1 MAGGFQDGIAQMDA
15 RLMTL
20 LTGDD
25 PAVFTLEHERGTSP
39 YLITCDHGGRRLPRR
54 LGKLGLPDSELGRHI
69 AWDIGASALSRHVGS
84 ALDAFTIHQTYSR
97 LVIDCN
103 RDPAVET
110 SIVTVSES
118 TEVPGNKQVSEADRA
133 ARANEIFWPYHR
145 RIAQALDERK
155 AAGQPTVLIAMHS
168 FTPVFKG
175 VSRPWHVGV
184 LYNRDPRF
192 AHIMKALFEAEGDL
206 VVGDNEPYAVGDAS
220 DYTIPV
226 HGERRGLP
234 HVEFEIRQ
242 DLIAGE
248 AGQRAWAD
256 RLVRLM
262 PEAYRRFSASRA
274 INPRTLP

>member
-1 MAGGFQDGIAQMDA
+1 MDA

-20 LTGDD
+20 LADD
-25 PAVFTLEHERGTSP
+25 DAAVFTVEHENGKSP
-39 YLITCDHGGRRLPRR
+39 FFITCDHGGRRLPPR
-54 LGKLGLPDSELGRHI
+54 LGKLGLPDSELTRHI
-69 AWDIGASALSRHVGS
+69 AWDIGASAVSRRTGA

-110 SIVTVSES
+110 SIVTVSEA
-118 TEVPGNKQVSEADRA
+118 TEVPGNRNLSEAERA
-133 ARANEIFWPYHR
+133 ARAHEIFWPYHG
-145 RIAQALDERK
+145 RIVRALDERK
-155 AAGQPTVLIAMHS
+155 AAGRPTVLIAMHS
-168 FTPVFKG
+168 FTPAFKG

-184 LYNRDPRF
+184 LYNRDSRF

-242 DLIAGE
+242 DLIAEE

-256 RLVRLM
+256 RLIRLL
-262 PEAYRRFSASRA
+262 PKAYRRLSAA
-274 INPRTLP
+274 

>member
-1 MAGGFQDGIAQMDA
+1 MDA
-15 RLMTL
+15 RLTKL
-20 LTGDD
+20 LTEDD
-25 PAVFTLEHERGTSP
+25 PPVFTVENERGMSTFF
-39 YLITCDHGGRRLPRR
+39 ITADHGGRRLPKM
-54 LGKLGLPDSELGRHI
+54 LGNLGLPEAERRRHI
-69 AWDIGASALSRHVGS
+69 AWDIGASAVARRLGKG
-84 ALDAFTIHQTYSR
+84 LDAFTIHQTYSR

-103 RDPAVET
+103 RDPAVES

-118 TEVPGNKQVSEADRA
+118 TEIPGNKNLSAAERA
-133 ARANEIFWPYHR
+133 ARANEILWPYHG
-145 RIAQALDERK
+145 RIVNALDERK
-155 AAGQPTVLIAMHS
+155 AADRPTVLIAMHS

-192 AHIMKALFEAEGDL
+192 AHIMKSLFEAEGDL

-242 DLIAGE
+242 DLIAEE

-256 RLVRLM
+256 RLIRLL
-262 PEAYRRFSASRA
+262 PEADRRLRA
-274 INPRTLP
+274 G

>member
-1 MAGGFQDGIAQMDA
+1 MDA
-15 RLMTL
+15 TPLKL
-20 LTGDD
+20 LADDD
-25 PAVFTLEHERGTSP
+25 PPVFTLRQRKGRSP
-39 YLITCDHGGRRLPRR
+39 FFITCEHGGRRLPRR
-54 LGKLGLPDSELGRHI
+54 LGQLGLPEDELLRHI
-69 AWDIGASALSRHVGS
+69 AWDIGAGAVSLRVGA

-118 TEVPGNKQVSEADRA
+118 TEIPGNLNLSEAERA
-133 ARANEIFWPYHR
+133 ARAEEILWPYHR
-145 RIAQALDERK
+145 RIGRALDERK

-175 VSRPWHVGV
+175 VARPWHVGV

-192 AHIMKALFEAEGDL
+192 ALIMKALFEAEGDL

-220 DYTIPV
+220 DYTVPV

-242 DLIAGE
+242 DLIAE
-248 AGQRAWAD
+248 AAGQQAWAA
-256 RLVRLM
+256 RLTGVLREAVGLM
-262 PEAYRRFSASRA
+262 SAA
-274 INPRTLP
+274 